1 MPPETV
7 QEILERI
14 HFHWPK
20 ANNFECTLEA
30 NPTSVDA
37 GRFAGYAAAGVNR
50 ISIGIQSLRDADL
63 VALGRM
69 HTVTEAKQA
78 FDIARD
84 NFDRVSFDL
93 IYARQHQ
100 EPESWRIELKE
111 ALSMAVDHI
120 SAYQLTIEQGT
131 AFGDRYNRGL
141 LKGLPKDESAECMYD
156 ITQEEC
162 AAAGLPR
169 YEVSNHAAPGHESI
183 HNQIYWKYGDY
194 IGIGPG
200 AHGRMTTQQGRY
212 STEAHLAP
220 EIWKNSVYEGTNIE
234 TWTLLSA
241 DDQLSEFVLMG
252 MRMRSGISVHRLNE
266 LSNGRFNRAKL
277 GDLIEMGMIG
287 ESDGFLF
294 ATQVGTKLL
303 NQVIYQIL
311 DACE

>member
-212 STEAHLAP
+212 STEAHLTP

-277 GDLIEMGMIG
+277 SDLIEMGMIG

-294 ATQVGTKLL
+294 ATQAGTKLL